1 MFLEVK
7 TLEGTGG
14 KTPFNLIIRM
24 KTFKNAV
31 FPSETSVRKSSY
43 ETQGEK
49 NRHMERDYRISWL
62 RDLPPNG
69 TRGLHSHFK
78 EVTANS

>member
-31 FPSETSVRKSSY
+31 FPSNKR
-43 ETQGEK
+43 EK
-49 NRHMERDYRISWL
+49 
-62 RDLPPNG
+62 
-69 TRGLHSHFK
+69 LHNIATVSTPFLYIRVGK
-78 EVTANS
+78 GFLVVLWW